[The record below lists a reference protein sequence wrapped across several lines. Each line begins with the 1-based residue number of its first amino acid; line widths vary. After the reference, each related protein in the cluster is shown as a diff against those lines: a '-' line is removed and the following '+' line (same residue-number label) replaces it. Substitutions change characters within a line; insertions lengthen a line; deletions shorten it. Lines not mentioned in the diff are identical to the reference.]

1 MTCVIA
7 KFHVIMVSKPVKK
20 HVKKLRELDIL
31 KGDIDAVFFSALYYL
46 GEILYTDTR
55 YFWRNKPVSGVA
67 YHGFYAVFTAHS
79 YSFKCSLEDIFA
91 LWAYCPKGVHA
102 VKL

>member
-7 KFHVIMVSKPVKK
+7 KFHVIMVSELVKK

-46 GEILYTDTR
+46 GEILYTETR
-55 YFWRNKPVSGVA
+55 YFGQNKPVSGVA

-79 YSFKCSLEDIFA
+79 YTFKCSLEDIFA
-91 LWAYCPKGVHA
+91 LRAYCPKGVHA

>member
-7 KFHVIMVSKPVKK
+7 EFHVIMASELVKK
-20 HVKKLRELDIL
+20 HVKKLWELDIL
-31 KGDIDAVFFSALYYL
+31 KGDINVVFFSALYYL
-46 GEILYTDTR
+46 AEILYAETR

-79 YSFKCSLEDIFA
+79 DTFKCSLEDIFA
-91 LWAYCPKGVHA
+91 LWTYCPKGVHA

>member
-7 KFHVIMVSKPVKK
+7 KFHVIEAAELVKQ

-46 GEILYTDTR
+46 GEILYTKTR
-55 YFWRNKPVSGVA
+55 YLGGTSPSVG
-67 YHGFYAVFTAHS
+67 
-79 YSFKCSLEDIFA
+79 
-91 LWAYCPKGVHA
+91 
-102 VKL
+102 

>member
-7 KFHVIMVSKPVKK
+7 KFHVIMVSELVKK

-46 GEILYTDTR
+46 GEILYTETR
-55 YFWRNKPVSGVA
+55 YFGGNKPVSGVS

-79 YSFKCSLEDIFA
+79 YTFKCSLEDIFA